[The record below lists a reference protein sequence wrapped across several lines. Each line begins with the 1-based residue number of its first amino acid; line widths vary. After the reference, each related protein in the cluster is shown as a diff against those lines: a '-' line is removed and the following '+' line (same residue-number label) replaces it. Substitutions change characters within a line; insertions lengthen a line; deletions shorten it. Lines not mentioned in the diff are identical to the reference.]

1 MRLVGWMTPYVGGHY
16 GQCPLYQSPIS
27 RYPPVNTSPF
37 VLFFLSFYLF
47 ILLHSPGRTYDQP
60 PGHNFL
66 SANSASK
73 KAKVNYWACITRSI
87 NATMN
92 FSGSKSLKKKLLL
105 WIPYDCLSYLSW
117 SIFHVIWLLIWFEL
131 GATLLSN
138 ALKFVER
145 RWSEISNLAY
155 Y

>member
-37 VLFFLSFYLF
+37 VLAFLSFYLF
-47 ILLHSPGRTYDQP
+47 ILPHSPGKTYDQP

-66 SANSASK
+66 SANSASRQ
-73 KAKVNYWACITRSI
+73 RSI
-87 NATMN
+87 IGRVLHAQWMLIWILVAPKN
-92 FSGSKSLKKKLLL
+92 FSFGYHMIVLVHFPRHMVVNL
-105 WIPYDCLSYLSW
+105 IPL
-117 SIFHVIWLLIWFEL
+117 VP

-155 Y
+155 YY